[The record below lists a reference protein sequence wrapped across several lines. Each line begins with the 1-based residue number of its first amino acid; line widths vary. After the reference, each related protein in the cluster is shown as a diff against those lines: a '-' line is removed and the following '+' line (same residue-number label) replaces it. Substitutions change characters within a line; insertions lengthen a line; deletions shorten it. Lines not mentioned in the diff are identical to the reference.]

1 MISTAMP
8 STDSFADTKCGRCTA
23 LCCSYFA
30 LEIDTPTE
38 PEDFENLRWYIL
50 HEDTQ
55 LFVDDEVWYLQIF
68 RKCQWLDGNKCGRYD
83 DRPTICREYSDDL
96 CDADGVESDLAF
108 RSIEELEAYRDTWV
122 AEYEAKRARRKKAA
136 KKAAKTRKA
145 KQDGKSKKD
154 DKHKAAKDKRAP
166 KKAKRAAKKSG
177 KKAKARA

>member
-1 MISTAMP
+1 MISTATP
-8 STDSFADTKCGRCTA
+8 AADSFADTKCGRCTA
-23 LCCSYFA
+23 LCCSYYA
-30 LEIDTPTE
+30 LEIDAPDE

-50 HEDTQ
+50 HEDTH
-55 LFVDDEVWYLQIF
+55 LFVDDDAWYLQVF

-83 DRPTICREYSDDL
+83 DRPTICREYSDEL
-96 CDADGVESDLAF
+96 CDADGVQSDLVF

-145 KQDGKSKKD
+145 KKDGKKG
-154 DKHKAAKDKRAP
+154 KAAKA
-166 KKAKRAAKKSG
+166 KAKGKK